1 MKKEYVAPKKVTEEI
16 KKAHSGACGLFHL
29 CGELVRSTK

>member
-1 MKKEYVAPKKVTEEI
+1 MKKAYVAPKMEKEEI
-16 KKAHSGACGLFHL
+16 RRANSGACGLFHL